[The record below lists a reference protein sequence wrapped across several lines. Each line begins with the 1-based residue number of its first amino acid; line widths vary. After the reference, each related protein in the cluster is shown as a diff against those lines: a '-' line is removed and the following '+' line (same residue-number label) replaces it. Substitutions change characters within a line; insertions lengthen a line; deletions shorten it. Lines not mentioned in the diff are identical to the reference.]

1 MNTTIEELN
10 IYASDSLI
18 RLWNIRTPIQIHL
31 TPHLTDVY
39 GEFRASSQNGLVDYS
54 IRLRSD
60 LLTNGYV
67 AERILLHELTHF
79 ALYLLKLPFNDGEE
93 FFEAELRRVGAPS
106 SKSTALC
113 ALMNQLPQ
121 APYYF
126 LQCPTCESLAKVSP
140 EVFHQQKQE
149 DRYGCVLCKT
159 ALRLL

>member
-10 IYASDSLI
+10 VYAYDALI
-18 RLWNIRTPIQIHL
+18 RYWNIRTPIQIHL
-31 TPHLTDVY
+31 SSNLTDVY
-39 GEFRASSQNGLVDYS
+39 GEFRASSQNGLVEYS

-60 LLTNGYV
+60 LLSNGYV
-67 AERILLHELTHF
+67 AERILLHELAHF
-79 ALYLLKLPFNDGEE
+79 ALYLLKLPFNDGDD

-106 SKSTALC
+106 SRSTALC

-126 LQCPTCESLAKVSP
+126 LKCPACDSLAKVSP
-140 EVFHQQKQE
+140 KIFQQQKQE

-159 ALRLL
+159 ALRLP